1 MDRLAIEGG
10 APLEGAITVSGAKN
24 AMLPLMIASL
34 LTAAPVRLHNAP
46 PLADRRQL
54 MHLLQRL
61 GVAIDAE
68 GESLQLDA
76 SRLNSAHAPYELVA
90 KMRASFWVLGPLLA
104 RLGEAKVS
112 LPGGCA
118 IGTRPVNFYLDGLR
132 QMGAQIE
139 LEDGYVRARAPRG
152 LIGADIKL
160 PHVSVGATH
169 VLMMAACLAKGATRL
184 QPAAREPEILALGE
198 ALCAMGAQLQGLGTD
213 TLTIQGQSRLGGCT
227 QTIIPDRVEAGAYAL
242 AAAQG
247 GALMLRGAAQAGL
260 GALAPLL
267 VKMGAELEDT
277 QEGLWVRRGATRN
290 APPRPRPLTIATA
303 PWPGF
308 PTDLQAPLMAVL
320 VLADGVSEIRETIF
334 ENRFM
339 HVQELVRMG
348 AQIELAGDTA
358 RIRGVASLFGAP
370 VMATDLRASMGL
382 VLAALR
388 ARGRT
393 VIHRI
398 YHLDRGFAQLEQKLA
413 ACGARIQRLAA

>member
-10 APLEGAITVSGAKN
+10 VPLEGAIPISGAKN

-34 LTAAPVRLHNAP
+34 LTEAPVVLHNAP
-46 PLADRRQL
+46 PLADRHQL
-54 MHLLQRL
+54 MQLLERL
-61 GVAIDAE
+61 GVAIAAE
-68 GESLQLDA
+68 KDCLQLDA
-76 SRLNSAHAPYELVA
+76 SRLNSPHAPYELVA

-104 RLGEAKVS
+104 RLGKAEVS

-118 IGTRPVNFYLDGLR
+118 IGTRPVNFYLEGLR
-132 QMGAQIE
+132 QMGAEIR

-152 LIGADIKL
+152 LKGAAIHL

-169 VLMMAACLAKGATRL
+169 VLMMAASLASGETRL
-184 QPAAREPEILALGE
+184 QPAAREPEVLALGE
-198 ALCAMGAQLQGLGTD
+198 ALNAMGARVRGLGTAR
-213 TLTIQGQSRLGGCT
+213 LTIQGQSRLGGT
-227 QTIIPDRVEAGAYAL
+227 RQTIIPDRVEAGAYAL

-247 GALMLRGAAQAGL
+247 GALLLRAIARAQL
-260 GALAPLL
+260 GALAPVLL
-267 VKMGAELEDT
+267 EMGAQLEDSAD
-277 QEGLWVRRGATRN
+277 GLWVRSGN
-290 APPRPRPLTIATA
+290 ARPRPLTIATA

-320 VLADGVSEIRETIF
+320 VLADGVSKIRETIF

-348 AQIELAGDTA
+348 AEIELAGECA
-358 RIRGVASLFGAP
+358 RIRGVPSLLGAP

-388 ARGRT
+388 AQGRT
-393 VIHRI
+393 IIHRI